1 MMQKIWITGASSGIG
16 KATAECL
23 ACSNVELILLARR
36 ESALAE
42 VAETCRQ
49 KGAQVNIHI
58 LDITDRQGVQTL
70 VQNLLQ
76 SYGTP
81 DVLINNAGLAR
92 DLVPYEETQWESID
106 EVIDT
111 NVKGLLYM
119 IRAVLP
125 TMKERGTGHII
136 NMGSTAGQFAYAG
149 AAIYCATKAA
159 VKMLSDGIRIDTMA
173 TDIKVTTVMPGI
185 VETPFSSVRYRG
197 DEEKAAAVYEGIDA
211 LQAEDIAEII
221 AFILSRPN
229 RVQISDITIMATQQA
244 TGFMM
249 HRK

>member
-1 MMQKIWITGASSGIG
+1 MQKIWITGASSGIG

-23 ACSNVELILLARR
+23 ARAGVELVLFARR
-36 ESALAE
+36 EAALEE
-42 VAETCRQ
+42 VAALCRE
-49 KGAQVNIHI
+49 KGAQVDIHT
-58 LDITDRQGVQTL
+58 LDVTDRRSVQML
-70 VQNLLQ
+70 IEELLQ
-76 SYGTP
+76 SSGAP

-92 DLVPYEETQWESID
+92 DLVSYEETQWEAID

-111 NVKGLLYM
+111 DVKGLLYM
-119 IRAVLP
+119 TRATLP
-125 TMKERGTGHII
+125 AMKERGNGHII

-185 VETPFSSVRYRG
+185 VETPFSTVRYRG

-211 LQAEDIAEII
+211 LKAEDIAEII
-221 AFILSRPN
+221 DFILSRPA

-244 TGFMM
+244 TGFMV